1 MRNNY
6 SKIKFSKKLN
16 KYTYY
21 YRGCYRTSQGI
32 ENKRKKQPEQ
42 SAKYLS
48 TEIGYFTAM
57 WQEMKKSCNKDSY
70 KIKVQKRRL
79 KINNGI
85 KGRDH
90 LLELWEKQKERLGG
104 PYCAYTG
111 IKLTR
116 IRQKGFGTFKST
128 PTNISIDRI
137 DGSLPYQEDNIV
149 FCSWEFNNRKNSVTI
164 EDCKLILNTWKEKQ
178 HEYGKTT

>member
-57 WQEMKKSCNKDSY
+57 WQEMK
-70 KIKVQKRRL
+70 
-79 KINNGI
+79 
-85 KGRDH
+85 
-90 LLELWEKQKERLGG
+90 
-104 PYCAYTG
+104 
-111 IKLTR
+111 
-116 IRQKGFGTFKST
+116 
-128 PTNISIDRI
+128 
-137 DGSLPYQEDNIV
+137 
-149 FCSWEFNNRKNSVTI
+149 
-164 EDCKLILNTWKEKQ
+164 
-178 HEYGKTT
+178 